1 MLLILQLICLYFML
15 VYIGRHRKEPW
26 IAGITLVL
34 LVGGFLIP
42 YGWLIHLIAGG
53 VCWADARTVGAGRGF

>member
-1 MLLILQLICLYFML
+1 MLAH
-15 VYIGRHRKEPW
+15 IGRHRKEPW

-53 VCWADARTVGAGRGF
+53 LCWADARTVGAGRGF